1 MGAVLEGTGRSW
13 EGFASGTQAAAAGGV
28 TTVIDLPAHSAPQT
42 TTAAILRRKAVA
54 ARGKLHADVG
64 FWGALVPEN
73 AEDSDTLLELLAQGA
88 LGLSAVVAMGMQ
100 PDTQVGSQRALGL
113 AELEAAVGTVAPAN
127 RPVLVH
133 AEMVPP
139 SEEQELRQRRASQQL
154 ADANGEPA
162 YDGMD
167 YMSWLEVIGPMPNC
181 PMPNCPMPNC
191 PMPNAQCPMP
201 NAQCPMPNAQL
212 PECPNARVPECTK
225 HNAAQAPCIRAANR
239 CIHSLHPKVSR
250 LQPHASRLL
259 PIVPRTAVG
268 RALSLSL
275 TLTLIRTL
283 TLAPTLTRRGRA
295 SGRSARCACCLRSP
309 PSRCSP
315 HHGST

>member
-28 TTVIDLPAHSAPQT
+28 TTVIDLPAHSHPQT
-42 TTAAILRRKAVA
+42 TTAAILRRKAAA

-113 AELEAAVGTVAPAN
+113 SELETAVGTVAPAN

-139 SEEQELRQRRASQQL
+139 SEEHELRQRRASPQ
-154 ADANGEPA
+154 DP
-162 YDGMD
+162 
-167 YMSWLEVIGPMPNC
+167 
-181 PMPNCPMPNC
+181 
-191 PMPNAQCPMP
+191 
-201 NAQCPMPNAQL
+201 
-212 PECPNARVPECTK
+212 
-225 HNAAQAPCIRAANR
+225 
-239 CIHSLHPKVSR
+239 R
-250 LQPHASRLL
+250 L
-259 PIVPRTAVG
+259 G
-268 RALSLSL
+268 FWF
-275 TLTLIRTL
+275 
-283 TLAPTLTRRGRA
+283 
-295 SGRSARCACCLRSP
+295 
-309 PSRCSP
+309 
-315 HHGST
+315 

>member
-42 TTAAILRRKAVA
+42 TTAAILRRKAAA

-167 YMSWLEVIGPMPNC
+167 YMSWLEVIGP
-181 PMPNCPMPNC
+181 
-191 PMPNAQCPMP
+191 NAQCPMP
-201 NAQCPMPNAQL
+201 NAQCPMPNAQ
-212 PECPNARVPECTK
+212 
-225 HNAAQAPCIRAANR
+225 
-239 CIHSLHPKVSR
+239 
-250 LQPHASRLL
+250 
-259 PIVPRTAVG
+259 
-268 RALSLSL
+268 
-275 TLTLIRTL
+275 
-283 TLAPTLTRRGRA
+283 
-295 SGRSARCACCLRSP
+295 
-309 PSRCSP
+309 
-315 HHGST
+315 